1 MFLHIITFTFDL
13 WKYRSHKMA
22 ALLARLRLCGM
33 RSLYRVPGFRQLSTH
48 HSSSTSSSPVV
59 CRALAVFSPKVQTS
73 TGAQIGALGRCLQRM
88 NVHTNSCALHHPI
101 VGSLCGRKAS
111 LLNPVQPVV
120 QHQQV
125 RTKIYFS
132 RKRGTP
138 KTVKPVIK
146 RFYRLNCGLWIRR
159 RAGYKKHL
167 WKKSSKRKYRLRQH
181 VFCNHQ
187 QNRLLDKMVTKYWK
201 TRKWYIDD
209 PFEKYHTRYNE
220 FTGEPGTHYSHVYN
234 TLNNMIRHRKY
245 FKKGYRAKFQN
256 GGKVTHSTYWTSPG
270 Q

>member
-1 MFLHIITFTFDL
+1 
-13 WKYRSHKMA
+13 MA
-22 ALLARLRLCGM
+22 ALLARLRGCGIG
-33 RSLYRVPGFRQLSTH
+33 SLYGGPGFRQLSTH
-48 HSSSTSSSPVV
+48 RSNITSSSPVV
-59 CRALAVFSPKVQTS
+59 CRAFALLSPKAQTS
-73 TGAQIGALGRCLQRM
+73 TGAQVGALGRCLQRM
-88 NVHTNSCALHHPI
+88 NVHTNSRPLHHPF
-101 VGSLCGRKAS
+101 VGSFCGRKVS

-120 QHQQV
+120 QQQQL
-125 RTKIYFS
+125 RTKITFS
-132 RKRGTP
+132 RKRGSP

-159 RAGYKKHL
+159 RAGYKKRL
-167 WKKSSKRKYRLRQH
+167 WKKSAARKYRLRQH
-181 VFCNHQ
+181 VFCNNR

-201 TRKWYIDD
+201 TRKWYIND

-220 FTGEPGTHYSHVYN
+220 FTGEPGKYYSHVYS

-245 FKKGYRAKFQN
+245 FKKGYRAKLQN